1 MLDAILPIF
10 LLIVIGFSMKH
21 YQVFSD
27 AFWNDAEK
35 LVYYVL
41 FPALLVSKM
50 SVADLSQTDA
60 IPLISA
66 LWLGLGI
73 ISLLILLIKPLLNIT
88 DSSFTSVFQGA
99 TRINTFV
106 GLALAESLFGNS
118 GLVTAVLVAAIL
130 IPALN
135 FLVVIVL
142 HRYGTN
148 HRQTSVI
155 GVLKQI
161 IKNPLIIGCAIGI
174 GLNLS
179 GFQLPSPLQLTI
191 SIMGSTAL
199 PIGLMSV
206 GAALVFRGFK
216 SALMPITVSTI
227 LRFVI
232 YPAIAYALVLAFGF
246 DRQTQ
251 IIIIIFSAVPTASSS
266 YIIAKKMGGDH
277 QLMSRIITLQT
288 LLSGV
293 SFLILFMLLGV
304 QKHTPHLFTGF

>member
-10 LLIVIGFSMKH
+10 LLIMIGFAMKH
-21 YQVFSD
+21 YRVFSD
-27 AFWNDAEK
+27 AFWDDAEK

-50 SVADLSQTDA
+50 SVANLSDTDA
-60 IPLISA
+60 IPMISA
-66 LWLGLGI
+66 LWLGLAF
-73 ISLLILLIKPLLNIT
+73 ISLITLLIKPFLNIEN
-88 DSSFTSVFQGA
+88 SSFTSVFQGS
-99 TRINTFV
+99 TRINTYI
-106 GLALAESLFGNS
+106 GLALVENLFGNS

-148 HRQTSVI
+148 HQQGNFMVA
-155 GVLKQI
+155 VKQI

-179 GFQLPSPLQLTI
+179 TYQLPSPIQLTI
-191 SIMGSTAL
+191 GIIGSTAL

-206 GAALVFRGFK
+206 GAALVFKGFK
-216 SALMPITVSTI
+216 SALLPIMVSST

-232 YPAIAYALVLAFGF
+232 YPAVAYVLVTAFGF

-251 IIIIIFSAVPTASSS
+251 IIIIIFSAVPTASSA

-288 LLSGV
+288 LLSSV
-293 SFLILFMLLGV
+293 TFFVLFLLLGI
-304 QKHTPHLFTGF
+304 